1 MRNYERDIETYHN
14 KILKKDFSKH
24 YKAEMVEFL
33 SQIVNAEQFKKANGV
48 GLKELVD
55 DVYDIAL
62 KAADRNGFDFSV
74 INEHNTSMR
83 RFTIGQIAKKIMKPS
98 GYYDLETSFALIMNF
113 LCNPKGSVKKLLLIL

>member
-1 MRNYERDIETYHN
+1 EVVNAELKADKIEQLAKMRNYERDIETYHN

-55 DVYDIAL
+55 D
-62 KAADRNGFDFSV
+62 
-74 INEHNTSMR
+74 
-83 RFTIGQIAKKIMKPS
+83 
-98 GYYDLETSFALIMNF
+98 
-113 LCNPKGSVKKLLLIL
+113 